1 MLTAEQQAIREL
13 AREFADSEIVPR
25 AAAWDRD
32 GAFDRRVL
40 ARLGELGFLGMLV
53 PERYGG
59 LGLDAPTYLVALEE
73 LARGDAALALTVA
86 IQNGPVPA
94 VLLAHGSEA
103 QKARWLPELAAG
115 AKIAGFALSEAH
127 AGSDPAAITTTAA
140 GDGNGWTLDGA
151 KRWVTNGAAADL
163 MLVFARTG
171 ESEAGRPRIGAFL
184 VETTAPGYRVGRR
197 EKTMGLRASETVSV
211 DLEGVVVPAGR
222 LIGDPARGLG
232 YALEAL
238 DLGRLGIGAQAVGIA
253 RAALEHAVRYAHERR
268 QFGQAIASFGAVR
281 GKLAAMAARIAAAR
295 ALVMEGARVWEAVE
309 GTRFREGG
317 KNGTRVRAARTRHDG
332 ASGLPVTARSAMAK
346 LVASE
351 TATWAAEEAVRIFG
365 GYGFMREYPVEKL
378 MRDAKAT
385 EIYEGTSEILR
396 LVIGRSLQR
405 REAPVGT
412 P

>member
-13 AREFADSEIVPR
+13 ARDFTDGEIAPQ
-25 AAAWDRD
+25 AAAWDRA
-32 GAFDRRVL
+32 GAFDRGVL
-40 ARLGELGFLGMLV
+40 ARLGQLGFLGMLV

-59 LGLDAPTYLVALEE
+59 LGLDVPTYLVALEE

-94 VLLAHGSEA
+94 ILLAHGSEE
-103 QKARWLPELAAG
+103 QKARWLPGLASG
-115 AKIAGFALSEAH
+115 AQIAGFALSEAQ
-127 AGSDPAAITTTAA
+127 AGSDPSGMTTTAGEDA
-140 GDGNGWTLDGA
+140 DGWTLNGA
-151 KRWVTNGAAADL
+151 KRWVTNGASADL

-171 ESEAGRPRIGAFL
+171 EGAGKKPATGAFL
-184 VETTAPGYRVGRR
+184 VDTASPGYRAGRR

-211 DLEGVVVPAGR
+211 DLDGVRIGRGR
-222 LIGDPARGLG
+222 LLGDPRRGLA

-253 RAALEHAVRYAHERR
+253 EAALQHAVRYAHERR
-268 QFGQAIASFGAVR
+268 QFGRSIASFGGVR
-281 GKLAAMAARIAAAR
+281 SKLATMAARIAAAR
-295 ALVMEGARVWEAVE
+295 ALVMEGARGWEALE
-309 GTRFREGG
+309 GA
-317 KNGTRVRAARTRHDG
+317 RVRGAGEGARPPAPGDS
-332 ASGLPVTARSAMAK
+332 SGGGELPVTARSAMAK
-346 LVASE
+346 LIASE

-378 MRDAKAT
+378 MRDAKGT

-396 LVIGRSLQR
+396 LVIGRALKA
-405 REAPVGT
+405 REATVGT

>member
-1 MLTAEQQAIREL
+1 MLTPEQETIREL
-13 AREFADSEIVPR
+13 ARDFTDSEIAPH
-25 AAAWDRD
+25 AAAWDRA
-32 GAFDRRVL
+32 GAFDRGVL

-59 LGLDAPTYLVALEE
+59 LELDVPTYLVALEE

-94 VLLAHGSEA
+94 ILLAHGSEA
-103 QKARWLPELAAG
+103 QKTRWLPDLASG
-115 AKIAGFALSEAH
+115 AKIAGFALSEAQ
-127 AGSDPAAITTTAA
+127 AGSDPAAMTTTAA
-140 GDGNGWTLDGA
+140 GEAGGWTLHGA
-151 KRWVTNGAAADL
+151 KRWVTNGASADL

-171 ESEAGRPRIGAFL
+171 EDDRGKPATGAFL
-184 VETTAPGYRVGRR
+184 VDTASPGYHAGRR

-211 DLEGVVVPAGR
+211 ELDAVQAGGDR
-222 LIGDPARGLG
+222 LIGDPGHGLR

-253 RAALEHAVRYAHERR
+253 RAALEHAVRYAHDRR
-268 QFGQAIASFGAVR
+268 QFGRAIASFGGVR
-281 GKLAAMAARIAAAR
+281 SKLATMAARVAAAR
-295 ALVMEGARVWEAVE
+295 ALVMEGARAWEALE
-309 GTRFREGG
+309 
-317 KNGTRVRAARTRHDG
+317 GTRVRNARDG
-332 ASGLPVTARSAMAK
+332 VSAPVSGDGTGRGGLPLTARSAMAK

-378 MRDAKAT
+378 MRDAKGT

-396 LVIGRSLQR
+396 LVIGRSLKPP
-405 REAPVGT
+405 EAAVGT